1 MTEQEMI
8 DKLKLT
14 SVQMSAFKRIKKA
27 LKDFEEAGGQLV
39 GVNDNY
45 YAVNSKEVI
54 EVRDSYLNTA
64 GKSSILVEDTEAHNI
79 HISNPFIDSSPFI
92 VVKS

>member
-14 SVQMSAFKRIKKA
+14 PVQMSAFKRIKKA

-39 GVNDNY
+39 GVNDFF
-45 YAVNSKEVI
+45 YAVNGREVI
-54 EVRDSYLNTA
+54 EVKDSYLNTA
-64 GKSSILVEDTEAHNI
+64 KKSSILVEDTEAPNI

-92 VVKS
+92 VVKL